1 MTGIAFFG
9 GFRGGAGTGAARR
22 ASVMPEFATARPM
35 LLPDS
40 VLAAIIAGTA
50 TLSASLLQLRSAL
63 LREAAAARGG
73 AGATRRKKR
82 LQLIIMLVIVAA
94 AGVSGFA
101 LSQWLTNGERA
112 AQGVMQRE
120 LQARVAEIAR
130 TASQL
135 ELTRGSER
143 TEIENGVLRRIG
155 AEGVVISAT
164 VAACRPPLLPGT
176 PGATAPPGAATA
188 ATSAAA
194 VCTEAEASPVTLCAT
209 IPGNATVTEVA
220 LFSRAADS
228 EAAWSASRFLP
239 GQESAQARF
248 AEKYSEGAAD
258 TGVRQVCQGFVH
270 WSDHARMVRIIVRYS
285 VQV

>member
-9 GFRGGAGTGAARR
+9 GRRGSAGNGAARR
-22 ASVMPEFATARPM
+22 ASVTPELATAPM

-63 LREAAAARGG
+63 LREAAAARSGSG
-73 AGATRRKKR
+73 ASRRKKR
-82 LQLIIMLVIVAA
+82 LQLIILLVVVAT

-143 TEIENGVLRRIG
+143 AEIENGVLRRIG
-155 AEGVVISAT
+155 ADGVVMTAT

-176 PGATAPPGAATA
+176 PGATTPPGAATEA
-188 ATSAAA
+188 ASAAA

-239 GQESAQARF
+239 GQESGQARF
-248 AEKYSEGAAD
+248 AQVYSESAPEA
-258 TGVRQVCQGFVH
+258 GVRQVCQGFAH
-270 WSDHARMVRIIVRYS
+270 WSDHARAVRIIVRYS
-285 VQV
+285 LQV